1 MEPLEPRL
9 TLSADWRN
17 LPVSI
22 EPAGNVAHGAS
33 IVAQGA
39 DTAAYS
45 LIGAPQ
51 ERQQYGLTGK
61 GYSVAIIDTGLD
73 YNNPAFAG
81 RYLGGWDFIANS
93 ADPKDDNGHG
103 THVAGIIAS
112 ADANYPGVAPGVG
125 IIALKALDA
134 SGTGTYGN
142 IDLALQW
149 VAANQAQYHIAAVNL
164 SLGSGNYLA
173 NPFTFLDADFE
184 RLQAEGVFIAA
195 ASGNSY
201 YAGDSGGTGAK
212 DLTLGGKP
220 GLAFPAVDPLVVSVG
235 AVWAAN
241 YGAASWV
248 NGAQDFTT
256 APDQI
261 ASFTQR
267 DDKLSILA
275 PGAYVTSTYLDNS
288 FASLAGTS
296 MATPFAV
303 GAAVLVKEALDSQH
317 KPADQASILAVMQA
331 TGASIV
337 DAGNGQ
343 DNVTRTGLTFKRVDV
358 LAAVASVLSPAL
370 TPNEQYVTS
379 LYESILGREP
389 EPAGLAFWS
398 GLLDKGVTRAAAVD
412 AVWNSTEHLSN
423 LVKADYQAILGR
435 QADPAGVAWWVAQM
449 HSGATDTDVQ
459 RALYGSDEFYRGHGK

>member
-1 MEPLEPRL
+1 MRPEPLEPRL
-9 TLSADWRN
+9 MLADWHN

-22 EPAGNVAHGAS
+22 APAGS
-33 IVAQGA
+33 STSP

-45 LIGAPQ
+45 LVGAPQ
-51 ERQQYGLTGK
+51 ERQQYGLVGS
-61 GYSVAIIDTGLD
+61 GYSVAIIDTGID
-73 YNNPAFAG
+73 YDNPAFSG
-81 RYLGGWDFIANS
+81 RYLGGWDFVNS
-93 ADPKDDNGHG
+93 DSDPRDDNGHG
-103 THVAGIIAS
+103 THVAGIIGS
-112 ADANYPGVAPGVG
+112 ADPTYPGVAPGVG

-134 SGTGTYGN
+134 TGSGTYGN

-149 VAANQAQYHIAAVNL
+149 VADHQAQYHIAAVNL
-164 SLGSGNYLA
+164 SLGSGDYSS
-173 NPFTFLDADFE
+173 NPFTFLDADFQG
-184 RLQAEGVFIAA
+184 LKAEGVFIAA

-201 YAGDSGGTGAK
+201 FSGDSGGTTAK

-267 DDKLSILA
+267 DSSLDLLA

-288 FASLAGTS
+288 FASMAGTS
-296 MATPFAV
+296 MSTPFVTA
-303 GAAVLVKEALDSQH
+303 AAVLVKQALDAQG
-317 KPADQASILAVMQA
+317 KPSDQADVLAVLKS
-331 TGASIV
+331 TGSSIV
-337 DAGNGQ
+337 DAGHGQ
-343 DNVTRTGLTFKRVDV
+343 DNVTHTGLTFKRLDV
-358 LAAVASVLSPAL
+358 LAAVASVAPTPL
-370 TPNEQYVTS
+370 TPNEAYVSS

-389 EPAGLAFWS
+389 EQAGLAFWA
-398 GLLDKGVTRAAAVD
+398 GLLDKGLTRAAAVD

-423 LVKADYQAILGR
+423 EVKADYQAILGR
-435 QADPAGVAWWVAQM
+435 QADAAGVAWWVGLMQR
-449 HSGATDTDVQ
+449 GATDADIQ
-459 RALYGSDEFYRGHGK
+459 RALYGSDEFYREAVR